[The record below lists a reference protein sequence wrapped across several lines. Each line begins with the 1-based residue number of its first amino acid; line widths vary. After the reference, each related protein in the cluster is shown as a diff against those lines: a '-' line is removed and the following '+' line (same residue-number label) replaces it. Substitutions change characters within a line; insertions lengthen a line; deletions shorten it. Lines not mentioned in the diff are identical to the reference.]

1 MSLSYSAQFPYP
13 VPHYH
18 QSNSV
23 YGQSSQALGPY
34 PRLGGAGYGFPPG
47 LEAGSMAAPHLLQA
61 ADNTVAFQ
69 YGISLNMPGQPWQF
83 FQPHVKVIDT
93 DKAAELMEY
102 LNTPRSATRLHT
114 STLGSVAMD
123 NSGYMTYSNMSNS
136 RSSPSYGRYTR
147 K

>member
-13 VPHYH
+13 VPPYH
-18 QSNSV
+18 DSNTI

-47 LEAGSMAAPHLLQA
+47 PEAGSMAAPNVLNAERGTL
-61 ADNTVAFQ
+61 AFQ
-69 YGISLNMPGQPWQF
+69 YGLAVNRPGQEWQF
-83 FQPHVKVIDT
+83 VQPSVKVIDT
-93 DKAAELMEY
+93 DKAAELLEY

-114 STLGSVAMD
+114 STLGSVSMD
-123 NSGYMTYSNMSNS
+123 NSGYVSYGNMGAN

-147 K
+147 

>member
-13 VPHYH
+13 VPRYH
-18 QSNSV
+18 QSNTV

-47 LEAGSMAAPHLLQA
+47 VEAGSMAAPNLLQQ

-69 YGISLNMPGQPWQF
+69 YGVSLNMPNQPWQF
-83 FQPHVKVIDT
+83 FQPEVKVIDMN
-93 DKAAELMEY
+93 KAEELMEY
-102 LNTPRSATRLHT
+102 LHTPRSATRLQT
-114 STLGSVAMD
+114 STLGSVSMD
-123 NSGYMTYSNMSNS
+123 NSGYVSYGNMGNN